1 VVATTHAAMM
11 PRPITMT
18 RYQVGITSTHPDIRT
33 MMYMTNRVSPAP
45 LMAEAK
51 MMFMVSKMEYSA
63 TNLSSTSVSR
73 RISGKSASPDPAA

>member
-1 VVATTHAAMM
+1 
-11 PRPITMT
+11 
-18 RYQVGITSTHPDIRT
+18 
-33 MMYMTNRVSPAP
+33 MYMTNRVSPAP

-73 RISGKSASPDPAA
+73 RISGRAPPPTPLHRGPWKIPGTAT